1 MGDITENFSYH
12 EFTCKCG
19 CFTNNIQMKFV
30 AKLQTAKDWL
40 QIQGHN
46 LPFVINSGVRCQKHN
61 EAVGGKSSSS
71 HVTGW
76 AADIQ
81 CADEEAMSLMVQ
93 SLIHAGFTRIGLD
106 KHHRFVHCD
115 CDESKLQ
122 NRLWI
127 YPL

>member
-19 CFTNNIQMKFV
+19 CFTNNIQIKLV

-40 QIQGHN
+40 QVQGHDI
-46 LPFVINSGVRCQKHN
+46 PFVITSGVRCQKHN
-61 EAVGGKSSSS
+61 AAQGGKPNSS

-81 CADEEAMSLMVQ
+81 CVDNEIRGWMIPA
-93 SLIHAGFTRIGLD
+93 LIHAGFTRIGVD
-106 KHHRFVHCD
+106 KDHHFVHCD
-115 CDESKLQ
+115 CDESKPTP
-122 NRLWI
+122 RFWV